1 MTLHHA
7 HAPSALHRLSLTA
20 ALRKLAK
27 GWLDA
32 SKAYVATQ
40 YRRPWA
46 S

>member
-7 HAPSALHRLSLTA
+7 HAPTTLRPVTLPT
-20 ALRKLAK
+20 ALRGVVHA
-27 GWLDA
+27 WLEA
-32 SKAYVATQ
+32 SKTLVAIQ

>member
-1 MTLHHA
+1 MTLNHA
-7 HAPSALHRLSLTA
+7 HAPSSIRRLSLTA
-20 ALRKLAK
+20 ALRKFAQ

-32 SKAYVATQ
+32 SKAFVATQ